1 MDELLIRE
9 VALPYNIKGGTM
21 PDENGDYNIYI
32 NKGLSQED
40 KVKAYRHE
48 VAHILSGHFRDDIM
62 TVEEKERN
70 GNTKENEVRELDDSS
85 LHWL

>member
-9 VALPYNIKGGTM
+9 VDLPYNIKGGTV

-32 NKGLSQED
+32 NKRLSPEG

-48 VAHILSGHFRDDIM
+48 IAHILSGHFSDDTL

-70 GNTKENEVRELDDSS
+70 GNTEENEVRELDDSS